1 MLAVGGRPGHLG
13 LVAVPTTRSLPVL
26 ALALLH
32 VLRLSSRQK
41 GQEDGRL
48 CPLSRHALAPAL
60 GKKEEQNPVAKLA
73 QWGPQASQSGQGGL
87 RDVSDSRGF
96 RMSLPGQAP
105 WRPGGLCLASPRVTL
120 HVRHGRTRV
129 PARLRSRRVTG
140 RVLQPKVLCL
150 LDEGGG
156 GLSCPWKHVFD

>member
-1 MLAVGGRPGHLG
+1 
-13 LVAVPTTRSLPVL
+13 
-26 ALALLH
+26 
-32 VLRLSSRQK
+32 
-41 GQEDGRL
+41 
-48 CPLSRHALAPAL
+48 
-60 GKKEEQNPVAKLA
+60 
-73 QWGPQASQSGQGGL
+73 
-87 RDVSDSRGF
+87 
-96 RMSLPGQAP
+96 MSLPGQAP

-156 GLSCPWKHVFD
+156 GLGCPWKHVFD